1 MKIFGRV
8 LDTNNEPMS
17 LANVTIVTGA
27 FAEKVGTQ
35 VGLDGKFNLED
46 EIIDSESKF
55 RISYIGYVTQF
66 RKASELQGQTIKLA
80 EDVEMLDEV
89 VISAGTKPSKGST
102 TTTTPAVVQS
112 KKQNFVQHLQKH
124 KFVYAGIGGLAGI
137 LLIVKAFKR

>member
-17 LANVTIVTGA
+17 LANITIVTGA
-27 FAEKVGTQ
+27 FADKLGTQ

-46 EIIDSESKF
+46 AVIDSESKF

-80 EDVEMLDEV
+80 EDIEMLEEV
-89 VISAGTKPSKGST
+89 VINAGTKPTKGS

>member
-17 LANVTIVTGA
+17 LANITIVTGA
-27 FAEKVGTQ
+27 FADKLGTQ
-35 VGLDGKFNLED
+35 VGLDGKFNLEN
-46 EIIDSESKF
+46 EVIDSESKF

-80 EDVEMLDEV
+80 EDIEMLEEV
-89 VISAGTKPSKGST
+89 VINAGTKPTKVS

-112 KKQNFVQHLQKH
+112 KKQKFVQHLQKH

>member
-17 LANVTIVTGA
+17 LANITIVTGA
-27 FAEKVGTQ
+27 FADKLGTQ
-35 VGLDGKFNLED
+35 VGLDGKFNLEN
-46 EIIDSESKF
+46 EVIDSESKF
-55 RISYIGYVTQF
+55 RISYIGYATQF

-80 EDVEMLDEV
+80 EDIEMLEEV
-89 VISAGTKPSKGST
+89 VINAGTRPSKGST
-102 TTTTPAVVQS
+102 TTPALVQS
-112 KKQNFVQHLQKH
+112 KKQNFVKHLQKH